1 MTDYSF
7 TECHIAKENI
17 GEHDGDNRFLMES
30 FDKQI
35 EKWQKI
41 ILVVLLLEFVMKT
54 LILFTMGIFQW
65 FMRMRMEIVFG
76 RIGV

>member
-54 LILFTMGIFQW
+54 PILFTMGIFQW

>member
-41 ILVVLLLEFVMKT
+41 ILVVLLLEFVMKN